1 MSTQNAATNGQAANN
16 PGGVTEAVLT
26 NADLQ
31 EFQSSFET
39 DPSRRLMQNVVTQHD
54 VNDAALNRSIV
65 NDAVH
70 SFSTVLDEWGV
81 TNQARSGRCW
91 MFAGLNL
98 FRSESRTVMNLKEF
112 EFSQNYVM
120 FWDKM
125 ERANFLLEA
134 IIETADRPVDDR
146 TVAWL
151 LQRSIEDG
159 GQWDMFVELVKK
171 HGVVPK
177 AVMPETE
184 SSSNSSRMNSM
195 LNYQMRQG
203 AMRIRK
209 LYSAESGLDEMRR
222 EKQKV
227 LSVIYQVLSIHLG
240 TPPSHFNWQWKDRD
254 GEFKRDGGMTPLEFA
269 EKYVVTPLED
279 YVSLVHD
286 PRETSPLGKTFTV
299 AYLGNVAGAP
309 PIKYLNVDIQLM
321 KDIAMQMLLD
331 GKPVWMGCDTG
342 KQMHRDLGIWD
353 AQLFDY
359 SSVYGAD
366 FDMDKAERLEYHQ
379 TRMTHAMMFTG
390 VDVVDGKPRR
400 WRVEN
405 SWDDKV
411 GDKGFFMMNDSWFA
425 EYMFEIAAPRSYL
438 PADLQ
443 AALDQEPIVLPPW
456 DPMGSLA

>member
-1 MSTQNAATNGQAANN
+1 MSTDNATNSG
-16 PGGVTEAVLT
+16 PSEGVLT
-26 NADLQ
+26 GVDLARFRNAFD
-31 EFQSSFET
+31 S
-39 DPSRRLMQNVVTQHD
+39 DPSKRLMQNVVSQHD

-65 NDAVH
+65 TEAAH

-98 FRSESRTVMNLKEF
+98 FRSESRKVLNLKEF
-112 EFSQNYVM
+112 EFSQNYLM

-125 ERANFLLEA
+125 ERANFLLES

-146 TVAWL
+146 TVSWL

-159 GQWDMFVELVKK
+159 GQWDMFVELVNK

-177 AVMPETE
+177 TAMPETE
-184 SSSNSSRMNSM
+184 SSSNSMRMNSM

-203 AMRIRK
+203 ALRIRK
-209 LYSAESGLDEMRR
+209 LYSVEAGLDEMRR
-222 EKQKV
+222 EKQEALK
-227 LSVIYQVLSIHLG
+227 VIYQVLCIHLG
-240 TPPSHFNWQWKDRD
+240 TPPAEFDWQWKDKD
-254 GEFKRDGGMTPLEFA
+254 GEFKRVGIMTPLEFA
-269 EKYVVTPLED
+269 EKYVVTPLEE

-286 PRETSPLGKTFTV
+286 PRETSPFGKTFTV
-299 AYLGNVAGAP
+299 EYLGNVAGAR

-342 KQMHRDLGIWD
+342 KQMHRDKGIWD
-353 AQLFDY
+353 AELFDY

-366 FDMDKAERLEYHQ
+366 FEMDKAERLEYHQ

-390 VDVVDGKPRR
+390 VDVVDDKPRR

-425 EYMFEIAAPRSYL
+425 EYMFEIACPKDYL

-443 AALDQEPIVLPPW
+443 AALEQAPIVLPPW

>member
-1 MSTQNAATNGQAANN
+1 MSTDSATTNGPAE
-16 PGGVTEAVLT
+16 GVLT
-26 NADLQ
+26 GADLAD
-31 EFQSSFET
+31 FRSAFDA
-39 DPSRRLMQNVVTQHD
+39 DPSKRLMQNVVSQHD
-54 VNDAALNRSIV
+54 VNDAALDRSIV
-65 NDAVH
+65 TEASH

-98 FRSESRTVMNLKEF
+98 FRSESRKVLNLKEF

-125 ERANFLLEA
+125 ERANFLLES

-159 GQWDMFVELVKK
+159 GQWDMFVEIVNK

-177 AVMPETE
+177 TVMPETQ
-184 SSSNSSRMNSM
+184 SSSNSMRLNSM

-203 AMRIRK
+203 ALRIRK
-209 LYSAESGLDEMRR
+209 LYSAEAGLDEMRR
-222 EKQKV
+222 EKQEV
-227 LSVIYQVLSIHLG
+227 LKVIYQVLSIHLG
-240 TPPSHFNWQWKDRD
+240 TPPAQFDWQWKDKD
-254 GEFKRDGGMTPLEFA
+254 GEFKREGTMTPLEFA
-269 EKYVVTPLED
+269 DKYVVTPLEE

-286 PRETSPLGKTFTV
+286 PRETSPFGKTFTV

-353 AQLFDY
+353 AELFDY

-366 FDMDKAERLEYHQ
+366 FEMDKAERLEYHQ

-425 EYMFEIAAPRSYL
+425 EYMFEIACPKSYL
-438 PADLQ
+438 PSDLQ
-443 AALDQEPIVLPPW
+443 AALEQEPIVLPPW

>member
-1 MSTQNAATNGQAANN
+1 MSTDSATSNGPAE
-16 PGGVTEAVLT
+16 GVLT
-26 NADLQ
+26 GADLAD
-31 EFQSSFET
+31 FRSAFDS
-39 DPSRRLMQNVVTQHD
+39 DPTKRLMQNVVSQHD
-54 VNDAALNRSIV
+54 VNDAALNHAIV
-65 NDAVH
+65 TEAAH

-98 FRSESRTVMNLKEF
+98 FRSESRKVLNLKEF

-125 ERANFLLEA
+125 ERANFLLES

-159 GQWDMFVELVKK
+159 GQWDMFVELVNK

-177 AVMPETE
+177 TVMPETQ
-184 SSSNSSRMNSM
+184 SSSNSMRMNSM

-203 AMRIRK
+203 ALRIRK
-209 LYSAESGLDEMRR
+209 LYATEAGLDEMRR
-222 EKQKV
+222 QKRKV
-227 LSVIYQVLSIHLG
+227 LKSIYEVLCIHLG
-240 TPPSHFNWQWKDRD
+240 TPPSQFDWQWKDKD
-254 GEFKRDGGMTPLEFA
+254 GEFKREGQMTPMEFA
-269 EKYVVTPLED
+269 QKYVVTPLEE

-286 PRETSPLGKTFTV
+286 PRESSPMGKTFTV

-353 AQLFDY
+353 AELFDY

-366 FDMDKAERLEYHQ
+366 FEMDKAERLEYHQ

-390 VDVVDGKPRR
+390 VDVVDGKSRR

-425 EYMFEIAAPRSYL
+425 EYMFEIACPKNYL

-443 AALDQEPIVLPPW
+443 SALEQEPIVLPPW